1 MKTQLERARER
12 HNALVEQCTKA
23 MDRFNDAADVLVKR
37 RVKAQALIRAV
48 VRSEKRMKKLRE
60 EAAKP
65 KPKAPAPAELNDKLP
80 KELVAKVVAKSRKR
94 RTPDDFAAEIKGRRG
109 QATAT
114 EERSDPFL
122 G

>member
-12 HNALVEQCTKA
+12 HNALVEQCNKA
-23 MDRFNDAADVLVKR
+23 MDRFSDAADVLVKR
-37 RVKAQALIRAV
+37 RIKAQALIRAV

-65 KPKAPAPAELNDKLP
+65 RPKAPAPVELNDKLP

-94 RTPDDFAAEIKGRRG
+94 RTPDDFAAEIKDRRG
-109 QATAT
+109 QAAASET
-114 EERSDPFL
+114 RSDPFL